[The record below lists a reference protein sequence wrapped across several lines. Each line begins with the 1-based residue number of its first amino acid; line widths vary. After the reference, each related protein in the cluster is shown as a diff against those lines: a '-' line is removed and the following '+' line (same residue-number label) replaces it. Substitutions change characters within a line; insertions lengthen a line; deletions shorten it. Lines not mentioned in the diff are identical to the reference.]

1 MDGPVSLVT
10 LSCETGRVLWRKPL
24 PISILK
30 SRNILY
36 LQAYENRLI
45 ACGSH
50 GDARNDTTY
59 SVACFDHSSGSLNWE
74 AFHEK
79 GKPGQ
84 MFHGEQV
91 HHPVIMKDLLIT
103 EPVIYQLET
112 GVPVAS
118 FQSNDPWFLDRPG
131 HSCGTLSAGGDCLFF
146 RATNPTV
153 LDLSENLASGE
164 SSIKLSPSRT
174 GCWINI
180 IPAGGLVMIPEASAG
195 CVCHFSLQTSMA
207 FLPRR

>member
-1 MDGPVSLVT
+1 
-10 LSCETGRVLWRKPL
+10 
-24 PISILK
+24 
-30 SRNILY
+30 
-36 LQAYENRLI
+36 
-45 ACGSH
+45 
-50 GDARNDTTY
+50 
-59 SVACFDHSSGSLNWE
+59 VACFDHSSGSLHWE

-103 EPVIYQLET
+103 EPVIYHLET

-118 FQSNDPWFLDRPG
+118 FQSNDPWVLDRPG